1 MSILKDPLLH
11 VLLAGIAIYLL
22 YMLVE
27 PDSADPNQIRV
38 DRPALIEFIRDRSQE
53 LAAGAAEAR
62 LDAMPRDQLE
72 YLIQEFIRE
81 QALYREALGLGLDRE
96 DYVMRRRLVQRLES
110 TLQALASD
118 TAQASEQALVTYFN
132 VNRES
137 FFRPARITF
146 THVFLDPKRRSEQAL
161 AGQAQELL
169 GNLREE
175 RVQFSQAL
183 GYGDAFVYHRNYV
196 DRPRGDIVS
205 HFGEDMAQALFS
217 LAQAETDDREWI
229 GPLESVHGTH
239 LVLIQEFTAGG
250 VPNFS
255 VLRAEIERDFLRERA
270 RQNLDATVQRIIEKY
285 PVTLELDS

>member
-1 MSILKDPLLH
+1 M
-11 VLLAGIAIYLL
+11 LLAGIAIYLL

-161 AGQAQELL
+161 AGQAEELL

-175 RVQFSQAL
+175 RVQFSRAL

-217 LAQAETDDREWI
+217 LAQAESDVRNWI
-229 GPLESVHGTH
+229 GPLVSTHGTH

-255 VLRAEIERDFLRERA
+255 TLRAEIERDFLRERA
-270 RQNLDATVQRIIEKY
+270 RQRLDKTVQRIIEKY
-285 PVTLELDS
+285 PVTRELDS